1 MLQAGQQIFEDP
13 FKQGRRKHQI
23 SFAHRFQGGEL
34 NLDIFLSIASFIFGA
49 VIVLWTLQ
57 SAIRTFVLP
66 RSDNVFLTRL
76 IFRTTFDVF
85 RLRLAFAK
93 TYERR
98 DKIMA
103 ILPPVALLLMPV
115 IWLTLVT
122 IGYMFIFWALGIRPW
137 YDAFLLSGSSLLTL
151 GFAPVHNL
159 AQMIMSFSEATIGLG
174 LIALLIAYLPTMHSA
189 FTEREA
195 AVTSLEVYAG
205 APPSPT
211 EMLIRMHRIHGLEA
225 LTDIWTTWERWFIY
239 LEQTHTS
246 LSALIFFRSPHVG
259 QSWVVAAGTILDT
272 ASLAASTLD
281 IPRNPQAELCIRSGY
296 LALRN
301 IVDFFAL
308 PHNPNPKP
316 DDPISISRAEFDAV
330 YNELAEAGVPLKADR
345 EQAWRDF
352 AGWRVNYDTVLRTM
366 AGLTMA
372 PHAPW
377 SGDRPIRDRRPPLFR
392 RS

>member
-1 MLQAGQQIFEDP
+1 M
-13 FKQGRRKHQI
+13 
-23 SFAHRFQGGEL
+23 
-34 NLDIFLSIASFIFGA
+34 DILLRIASFAFGA

-85 RLRLAFAK
+85 RLPLAFAR
-93 TYERR
+93 TYHDR
-98 DKIMA
+98 DR
-103 ILPPVALLLMPV
+103 ILAVFAPITLLIMPV
-115 IWLTLVT
+115 IWFILVT
-122 IGYMFIFWALGIRPW
+122 LGYMFIFWALGVQPW

-151 GFAPVHNL
+151 GFAPVHNF
-159 AQMIMSFSEATIGLG
+159 AQMIMAFSEATIGLS

-195 AVTSLEVYAG
+195 AVTMLEVYAG
-205 APPSPT
+205 APPSPA
-211 EMLIRMHRIHGLEA
+211 EMIRRMHRIHGFEA
-225 LTDIWTTWERWFIY
+225 FTEIWTSWERWFVY

-259 QSWVVAAGTILDT
+259 QSWVVSAGTILDT

-281 IPRNPQAELCIRSGY
+281 IPRDPQAELCIRSGY
-296 LALRN
+296 LALRS

-308 PHNPNPKP
+308 PYNPHPKP
-316 DDPISISRAEFDAV
+316 GDPISIRRAEFDAV
-330 YNELAEAGVPLKADR
+330 YDELAEAGVPLKPDR
-345 EQAWRDF
+345 EKAWRDF

-372 PHAPW
+372 PEAPW

-392 RS
+392 PVVNSTRRMVYIKRKKIKHET